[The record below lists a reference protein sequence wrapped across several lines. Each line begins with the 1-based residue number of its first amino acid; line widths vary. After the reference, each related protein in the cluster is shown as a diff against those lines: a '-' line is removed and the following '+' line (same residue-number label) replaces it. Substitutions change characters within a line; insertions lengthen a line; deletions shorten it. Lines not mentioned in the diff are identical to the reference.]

1 MQYNTL
7 RKKLVIPEYGR
18 HIQRMVDHCKTIE
31 DRDERNDFAQAIISV
46 MGNLN
51 THLRDISDFH
61 HKLWDQLFIMA
72 EFDLDVDS
80 PFPIPTR
87 EQLMSKPN
95 RVNYPSYIPRYR
107 YYGKNIKKMIDVAI
121 SWEEGDEKM
130 GLVKS
135 IANQMKKSYLLWN
148 KDTVDDKVIYKD
160 LKDLSNGLLDI
171 EKMESE
177 SEHDINLSS
186 GKDLT
191 GGNYQSRTRP
201 TRRKPYKK
209 IYKKKN

>member
-7 RKKLVIPEYGR
+7 RRKLTIPEYGR
-18 HIQRMVDHCKTIE
+18 HIQRMVDYCKTIE
-31 DRDERNDFAQAIISV
+31 DRNERNDFAQAIISV

-51 THLRDISDFH
+51 THLRDVSDFQ

-72 EFDLDVDS
+72 DFDLDVDS

-87 EQLMSKPN
+87 EELMSKPN
-95 RVNYPSYIPRYR
+95 RIEYPPHSPRYR
-107 YYGKNIKKMIDVAI
+107 YYGRNIKKMIDVATD
-121 SWEEGDEKM
+121 WEDKDKKM
-130 GLVKS
+130 GLVKA

-191 GGNYQSRTRP
+191 GGNYQARNRP
-201 TRRKPYKK
+201 TRRKTYKK
-209 IYKKKN
+209 NYKKRN